1 MHGHLNVSSN
11 FLPCRKQVLE
21 EFYVIRFRA
30 LIIKTKKNA
39 KKLYTLMQFFFLQ
52 LWQKN
57 FDMLQQFVWVM
68 LRECESI
75 FEFNIDYKEV
85 K

>member
-39 KKLYTLMQFFFLQ
+39 KKLYTLIQFFFYNYG
-52 LWQKN
+52 K
-57 FDMLQQFVWVM
+57 
-68 LRECESI
+68 RTSTC
-75 FEFNIDYKEV
+75 FNSLCGSCSGNVNQYLNST
-85 K
+85 

>member
-39 KKLYTLMQFFFLQ
+39 KKLYTLIQFFFTIMA
-52 LWQKN
+52 KE
-57 FDMLQQFVWVM
+57 
-68 LRECESI
+68 LRHASTVC
-75 FEFNIDYKEV
+75 V
-85 K
+85 GHAQGM